1 MSSTTSMPCLQAYCR
16 LPNLARRAVTSDKP
30 CKVLA
35 EVPMPEGTSP
45 TKVMECPLCGTIFH
59 RATRL
64 TLWREL
70 EARGV
75 TREGVAALE
84 WNVLPLSAKTALE
97 EGDPER
103 VTALLEEATDQRV
116 EKIGR
121 DITVVDGVPYF
132 R

>member
-1 MSSTTSMPCLQAYCR
+1 MLRTTSMPCLQAYCR

-35 EVPMPEGTSP
+35 EVATPEGATP
-45 TKVMECPLCGTIFH
+45 TKVVECPLCGAIFH
-59 RATRL
+59 RVARL
-64 TLWREL
+64 TLWKEL

-75 TREGVAALE
+75 TEAGVAALE

-103 VTALLEEATDQRV
+103 VIAILEEATDQRV
-116 EKIGR
+116 ERIGK
-121 DITVVDGVPYF
+121 DLTVVDGVPYF